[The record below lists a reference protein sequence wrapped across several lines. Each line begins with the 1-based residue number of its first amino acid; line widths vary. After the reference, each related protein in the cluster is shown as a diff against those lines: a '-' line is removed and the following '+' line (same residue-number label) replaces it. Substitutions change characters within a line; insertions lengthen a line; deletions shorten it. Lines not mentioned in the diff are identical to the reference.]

1 MGNEKRMA
9 KESNCRATE
18 ERLLKE
24 IENLKDGM
32 ISFWTCSSN
41 PNSSD
46 EERIDH
52 INIKLDQHRETKKAV
67 YEDVKEM
74 INNLLAKGLNG
85 KRYNFMINGEEL
97 KDIILGDSE

>member
-1 MGNEKRMA
+1 MA
-9 KESNCRATE
+9 KEINCRATE

-67 YEDVKEM
+67 YED
-74 INNLLAKGLNG
+74 INNFVMKEENG
-85 KRYNFMINGEEL
+85 RMEILDYINKKLEEE
-97 KDIILGDSE
+97 KP

>member
-1 MGNEKRMA
+1 MKQPSKMD
-9 KESNCRATE
+9 KIE

-67 YEDVKEM
+67 YED
-74 INNLLAKGLNG
+74 INNFVMKEENG
-85 KRYNFMINGEEL
+85 RMKILDYINKKLGEEKL
-97 KDIILGDSE
+97 TSQKDGDKN